1 MINNIFTRNINYKLT
16 LIYIGGGII
25 FLMIVLAIL
34 APIIAPY
41 DPNTMSLQDQ
51 FEPPSIK
58 HPFGLDQNGSDVFS
72 QVLYGARVSLS
83 VALLVVFIC
92 LIIGLLI
99 GSLAGFFG
107 GIIDQIFMRIIDMFC
122 AFPGFL
128 LAISLV
134 AILGPSISN
143 LILAMSLTGWAS
155 YARLI
160 RGEFLHLKSQDYVV
174 ACKALGGSSLRQ
186 IIFHILPNLTGP
198 LVVQSSFFMAGT
210 IISESSLSFLGLGAP
225 PTTPTWGSLLNA
237 GRTVLIEAPHVS
249 IFPGM
254 AIVLLVLGFNLF
266 GDGLR
271 DLLDPQK
278 S

>member
-1 MINNIFTRNINYKLT
+1 MVNFKRQSHKFV

-25 FLMIVLAIL
+25 LMMFLLAVF
-34 APIIAPY
+34 APLIALY
-41 DPNTMSLQDQ
+41 DPNDMSLQNQ
-51 FEPPSIK
+51 FEPPSLQ
-58 HPFGLDQNGSDVFS
+58 HPFGLDQNGADIFS
-72 QVLYGARVSLS
+72 QVVYGARVSFS
-83 VALLVVFIC
+83 VALLVVLIC

-99 GSLAGFFG
+99 GCLAGFFG
-107 GIIDQIFMRIIDMFC
+107 GLVDQIFMRIIDMFC

-128 LAISLV
+128 LAIALV
-134 AILGPSISN
+134 AVLGPSLFN

-160 RGEFLHLKSQDYVV
+160 RGEFLHLKSKDYVI
-174 ACKALGGSSLRQ
+174 ACKALGAGPLRQ
-186 IIFHILPNLTGP
+186 IVFHILPNLTGP
-198 LVVQSSFFMAGT
+198 LVVHSSFSMAGT
-210 IISESSLSFLGLGAP
+210 IISESSLSFLGLGVP

-237 GRTVLIEAPHVS
+237 GRTVLVEAPYMS

-278 S
+278 G

>member
-1 MINNIFTRNINYKLT
+1 MINNLFTRTLNYKFT
-16 LIYIGGGII
+16 LIYLGGGII
-25 FLMIVLAIL
+25 LFMIIIAIL
-34 APIIAPY
+34 APVISPY
-41 DPNTMSLQDQ
+41 DPNDMSLKNQ
-51 FEPPSIK
+51 FESPSIT
-58 HPFGLDQNGSDVFS
+58 HPFGLDQNGADVLS
-72 QVLYGARVSLS
+72 QVIYGARVSLL
-83 VALLVVFIC
+83 VALLVVSIC
-92 LIIGLLI
+92 LIIGLLV
-99 GSLAGFFG
+99 GCLAGFFG

-134 AILGPSISN
+134 AILGPSVSN

-160 RGEFLHLKSQDYVV
+160 RGEFLHLKSQDYVI
-174 ACKALGGSSLRQ
+174 ACKAFGGGPLRQ

-237 GRTVLIEAPHVS
+237 GRTVLIEAPHIS